1 MDDETPSEREAPGSG
16 AAGSDEAEPGPDAP
30 DQGGPEPADPGS
42 REPAPG
48 EPESAYEL
56 LQRGQALMA
65 GRHHAQAAI
74 VLARAERLEPRRGSI
89 LEPLGRAYFMSGQL
103 ERAVETFEGLLAVDP
118 SSHYGH
124 YALGR
129 ALVRLGRADEG
140 RTHLRLAVALAPDS
154 KLYRGGLNRLG
165 AERG

>member
-1 MDDETPSEREAPGSG
+1 MD
-16 AAGSDEAEPGPDAP
+16 
-30 DQGGPEPADPGS
+30 
-42 REPAPG
+42 REPAEERDATG

-56 LQRGQALMA
+56 LQRGLALLA
-65 GRHHAQAAI
+65 RRHHPQAAV
-74 VLARAERLEPRRGSI
+74 VLGRAARLEPGRGSI

-103 ERAVETFEGLLAVDP
+103 ERAVETFEALLAVDP

-129 ALVRLGRADEG
+129 SLVRLGRVAEG

-154 KLYRGGLNRLG
+154 RLYRGGLNRLG
-165 AERG
+165 GAGE